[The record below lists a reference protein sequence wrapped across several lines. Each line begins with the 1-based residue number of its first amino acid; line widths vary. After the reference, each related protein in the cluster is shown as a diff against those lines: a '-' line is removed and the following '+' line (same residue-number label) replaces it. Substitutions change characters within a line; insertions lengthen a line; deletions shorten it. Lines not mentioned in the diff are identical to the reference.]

1 MLALTAGTCMHAEKS
16 ITPHCIYF
24 LIKCVFHCSTGQRQ
38 VLGVPA
44 QHADDSC
51 GMLTPE
57 VTFP

>member
-1 MLALTAGTCMHAEKS
+1 MLALTAGTSMHAEKS
-16 ITPHCIYF
+16 ITHWIYF